1 MDFNHDTYM
10 NKEVTAFICNM
21 TEPIS
26 EEEYA
31 LFKAI
36 FESLDA
42 IERITNTSMFV
53 IDFVKNKLIYRTKE
67 LIFTDEATQD
77 DIKRECPNP
86 YWALIHEE
94 DLQLLL
100 ETKAAYL
107 EFVKK
112 LNPTQKLS
120 YTYVIDYK
128 ISLHK
133 RDHMITQK
141 FTPLKLQPNGE
152 LWLGLFCITS
162 STNHN
167 SKHIAIFGDNFRY
180 TYNFEHN
187 KFLPFDE
194 NMKLNQM
201 EKAILLRAAKGFTT
215 KQIAH
220 DLCRSA
226 NTIKTHKARIF
237 NKLHVSSINEAMT
250 FIYNYRLFK
259 SKSI

>member
-1 MDFNHDTYM
+1 MD
-10 NKEVTAFICNM
+10 KEATTFIINM

-26 EEEYA
+26 EEEYTH
-31 LFKAI
+31 FKPI

-42 IERITNTSMFV
+42 TERITNASMFV
-53 IDFVKNKLIYRTKE
+53 IDFVKNKFIYRTKE
-67 LIFTDEATQD
+67 LLFTDEATQE

-94 DLQLLL
+94 DRQLLL
-100 ETKAAYL
+100 ETRSAYF

-112 LNPTQKLS
+112 LDPIQKLNH
-120 YTYVIDYK
+120 TYVIDYT

-133 RDHMITQK
+133 RDYVITQK
-141 FTPLKLQPNGE
+141 FTPLKLQPNND

-162 STNHN
+162 STHHN

-180 TYNFEHN
+180 TYNFKQK

-194 NMKLNQM
+194 NMILNKM

-215 KQIAH
+215 EQIAH

-237 NKLHVSSINEAMT
+237 NKLHVSSISEAMT
-250 FIYNYRLFK
+250 FVSNYRLF
-259 SKSI
+259 